1 NSNGKLK
8 MRFLTVNGVDAL
20 VSGKDLLQL
29 VRNPHVLAITPNVKT
44 KLTGYEDAT
53 MWRDTTDMSILQ
65 NSFEPNTGAITGPA
79 PPAPA
84 IAIVDS
90 GVQPRADFGT
100 RLVASVMLCSLCP
113 LTASGDNE
121 GHGTMVAG
129 VAAGSSSAYPGGAQ
143 NAPIVSI
150 RTADANGES

>member
-1 NSNGKLK
+1 LSLAAMLVVPVAGSAAPGGSGNSAAVVPNSLIAAATQNPTQQFDVIVQGNKDVSSSSVGQDVTNSNGKLK

-29 VRNPHVLAITPNVKT
+29 ARNPHVLAITPNVKT

-65 NSFEPNTGAITGPA
+65 NSFDPNTGAITGPA
-79 PPAPA
+79 PQAPA

-90 GVQPRADFGT
+90 GVQ
-100 RLVASVMLCSLCP
+100 
-113 LTASGDNE
+113 
-121 GHGTMVAG
+121 
-129 VAAGSSSAYPGGAQ
+129 
-143 NAPIVSI
+143 
-150 RTADANGES
+150 